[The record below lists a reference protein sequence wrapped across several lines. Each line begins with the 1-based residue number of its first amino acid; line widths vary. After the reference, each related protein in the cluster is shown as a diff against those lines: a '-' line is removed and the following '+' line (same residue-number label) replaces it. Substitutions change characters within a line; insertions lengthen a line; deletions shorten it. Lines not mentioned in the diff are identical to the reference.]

1 MSAARHVASV
11 VADIKHEPVPVV
23 VAPQANTVEVDAS
36 TIAFLDDL
44 FARLKGL
51 CPAWR
56 NAWPTQKEY
65 EAAQDEW
72 LAEFI
77 RNGICRDDQIQ
88 YGIRMTA
95 AARKDFV
102 PTCGQFVAWC
112 FSPEALRIPPVEF
125 AYKQA
130 LRNTHHTQVAFGRWT
145 HPAIY
150 HAAVASGFTSLQL
163 LDRELGLKRFAKKYE
178 EQCYRIGRGET
189 LPPAPVAALPSP
201 ASKSTPEVARA
212 ALDALRRGIGRKQE
226 EPNDASQA

>member
-1 MSAARHVASV
+1 MNSSRHVAAV
-11 VADIKHEPVPVV
+11 VANMKPEPLPAVLTP
-23 VAPQANTVEVDAS
+23 PSNSVEVDAG
-36 TIAFLDDL
+36 TVAFLDDL
-44 FARLKGL
+44 FIRIKGL

-56 NAWPTQKEY
+56 NAWPTRAVE

-77 RNGICRDDQIQ
+77 RCNISRDEQIQ

-95 AARKDFV
+95 QYKKDFV
-102 PTCGQFVAWC
+102 PSVGLFVSWC
-112 FSPEALRIPPVEF
+112 FSPDALRIPSVGT

-130 LRNTHHTQVAFGRWT
+130 LRNTHHAQIAFGRWT

-150 HAAVASGFTSLQL
+150 HAAVATGFVSLQR
-163 LDRELGLKRFAKKYE
+163 LDRELGLKRFQEKYQ

-201 ASKSTPEVARA
+201 EGSRTPEVAQA
-212 ALDALRRGIGRKQE
+212 ALAELRSKLGGRRG
-226 EPNDASQA
+226 